1 MNTDLP
7 KIGVR
12 EFREHM
18 QQYLKST
25 SPIALT
31 RHGETVGFYVPTP
44 RPVRSDLEEL
54 KTAAAY
60 LDKLL
65 TSHGVTEDELLSDY
79 RKIRE
84 HKDE

>member
-18 QQYLKST
+18 PQYLKSD

-44 RPVRSDLEEL
+44 HPTRSDLEEL
-54 KTAAAY
+54 KAAAIH

-65 TSHGVTEDELLSDY
+65 ASQGISEDELLSDY
-79 RKIRE
+79 RKARE
-84 HKDE
+84 NKD